1 MRTLLVGGC
10 ALQLLV
16 QQGGGLQI
24 FKAWLEREHPGYGSD
39 EGPAR
44 FRNAIVEVA
53 YPERRFYYVLT
64 YPRGIGIARNA
75 LTLVAQ
81 ISDRGTVLPLVL
93 TSPATYRPGLK
104 RVVTERDAR
113 RAAAAVLILAL
124 GDPLQRRWRFEE
136 NRVTVERNKNGWV
149 CTYSYGVNYVSRVTF
164 DNHGTLTEIDPRLPP
179 VA

>member
-10 ALQLLV
+10 ALQLLAP
-16 QQGGGLQI
+16 QGGGLQI

-44 FRNAIVEVA
+44 FRNAIVEAA
-53 YPERRFYYVLT
+53 YPGRRFYYVLT

-93 TSPATYRPGLK
+93 TSPATY
-104 RVVTERDAR
+104 
-113 RAAAAVLILAL
+113 
-124 GDPLQRRWRFEE
+124 
-136 NRVTVERNKNGWV
+136 
-149 CTYSYGVNYVSRVTF
+149 
-164 DNHGTLTEIDPRLPP
+164 
-179 VA
+179 